1 MIVIEKNPAN
11 STRAILILDSAVW
24 VPAKNHARIF
34 GGAGQSGRGAR
45 LVARAIASDGR
56 HDTEEALCAAFAE
69 DAGPMLEFDEE
80 HTPPRFSL
88 IPKSVAGA
96 LELKRCANG
105 RRPPIET
112 LGS

>member
-1 MIVIEKNPAN
+1 
-11 STRAILILDSAVW
+11 
-24 VPAKNHARIF
+24 
-34 GGAGQSGRGAR
+34 
-45 LVARAIASDGR
+45 
-56 HDTEEALCAAFAE
+56 LCAAFAE

-88 IPKSVAGA
+88 IPKSVAAA
-96 LELKRCANG
+96 LDLKRCANG